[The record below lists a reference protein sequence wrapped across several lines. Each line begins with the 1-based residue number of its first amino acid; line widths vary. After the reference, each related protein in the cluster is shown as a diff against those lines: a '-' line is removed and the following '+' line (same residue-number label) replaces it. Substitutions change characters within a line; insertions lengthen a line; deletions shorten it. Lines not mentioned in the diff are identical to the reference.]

1 MPVSIASN
9 DNHATLFDNPPAIVC
24 PHCAVKSAV
33 VPISIPRYELIRKFQ
48 LREVGIVGQ
57 CSSCH
62 RAVFMLH
69 KVIAITTTNI
79 DLSDEFAISNRVI
92 EPFEMQYLSGAVLAD
107 FHETLTCYSTSSWNA
122 FDAMSRRCIQSISA
136 AFGAEDTSKV
146 QNQLKELEAMGVADA
161 ETFAQLHEIMLSG
174 HDGAHPHLPS
184 LSADRAEVLL
194 HLMKDVLYQLYVRPA
209 KIRESSELRKKAI
222 ASKSSV
228 G

>member
-1 MPVSIASN
+1 MTVIISSN
-9 DNHATLFDNPPAIVC
+9 DNHAALFDNPPVIVC
-24 PHCAVKSAV
+24 PHCVAKSAV
-33 VPISIPRYELIRKFQ
+33 VPISIPRYALIKKFQ

-69 KVIAITTTNI
+69 IVRFDTQTGVA
-79 DLSDEFAISNRVI
+79 LSDEFEISNRVI
-92 EPFEMQYLSGAVLAD
+92 EPFEMQYLNGGVLAD
-107 FHETLTCYSTSSWNA
+107 FGEALTCYSTSSWNA
-122 FDAMSRRCIQSISA
+122 FAAMSRRCIQSVSA
-136 AFGAEDTSKV
+136 AFGAEGTSKV
-146 QNQLKELEAMGVADA
+146 QNQLKELEAMGIADA

-209 KIRESSELRKKAI
+209 KIRESTELRKKAI
-222 ASKSSV
+222 ASKSS
-228 G
+228 GT